1 MNNKLYSNILNSIS
15 KEVKTIISEQFNMND
30 LDFSDNETEN
40 NVNIFNKTPI
50 DFEYFYDKLL
60 NDNITK
66 KEIKL
71 FNNAVSV
78 IKIRNKA
85 EL

>member
-15 KEVKTIISEQFNMND
+15 QEVKTIISEQFNMND

-40 NVNIFNKTPI
+40 NVNIFNKTSI
-50 DFEYFYDKLL
+50 DFEYLYDKLL
-60 NDNITK
+60 NNNITK
-66 KEIKL
+66 KEINL